1 MSRPPRL
8 LALGAIVLAL
18 VLGRVAAPGLIG
30 DVLVSASLRSPALL
44 SLPLLGDIVVERLGD
59 RISAPARSDTTL
71 VTVEIAAGSSSSEIA
86 AQLYEAGL
94 IGDETGFIV
103 AVSRAGLE
111 GGLQAGLFQVAASM
125 TPSEIAVALTQPYR
139 EPAIAVQLRA
149 GLRLEQIVAQIG
161 TLDLPFTQR
170 ELLDLLRAPSAE
182 ILADYDWLDLP
193 TGSTLEGRLGAGT
206 FNVPVSATADRFVR
220 MLLDRFAEEVPA
232 ELRGSA
238 PDGRSFHEVLTMAS
252 IVEREAALDEERPR
266 MAGVYAYRLQQ
277 GIGLFAD
284 PTIIWVA
291 DSAALRN
298 LKLEKW
304 QAYEFWTFPEQPYVG
319 LVPPRVPKDLVPW
332 NTFVRGGLPP
342 TPICSPSR
350 ASIEAALTPDTSRK
364 EMYFVLIPG
373 ANGRHDF
380 SQTLAEHEA
389 KARKYGWK

>member
-18 VLGRVAAPGLIG
+18 LLGRAAAPALIG
-30 DVLVSASLRSPALL
+30 DALVSASLRSPALL
-44 SLPLLGDIVVERLGD
+44 SLPVLGDIVVDRLGD
-59 RISAPARSDTTL
+59 RISAPAGSDTTL

-170 ELLDLLRAPSAE
+170 ELLDLLRAPSAK

-193 TGSTLEGRLGAGT
+193 AGSTLEGRLGAGT
-206 FNVPVSATADRFVR
+206 FNVPVSATAERFVR
-220 MLLDRFAEEVPA
+220 MLLDRFAEEIPA

-304 QAYEFWTFPEQPYVG
+304 QTYEFWTFPEQPYVG

-350 ASIEAALTPDTSRK
+350 ASIEAALAPDTSRK

>member
-8 LALGAIVLAL
+8 IALGAIVLVL
-18 VLGRVAAPGLIG
+18 LLGRAAAPALIG
-30 DVLVSASLRSPALL
+30 DALVSASLRSPALL

-59 RISAPARSDTTL
+59 RISAPAGSDTTL

-125 TPSEIAVALTQPYR
+125 TPSEIAVTLTQPYR

-170 ELLDLLRAPSAE
+170 ELLDLLRTPSAE

-193 TGSTLEGRLGAGT
+193 AGSTLEGRLGAGT
-206 FNVPVSATADRFVR
+206 FNVPVSATAERFVR
-220 MLLDRFAEEVPA
+220 MLLDRFAEEIPE

-238 PDGRSFHEVLTMAS
+238 PDGRSFHEVLAMAS

-266 MAGVYAYRLQQ
+266 MAGVYAYRLQE

-304 QAYEFWTFPEQPYVG
+304 KSYEFWTFPEQPYVG

-350 ASIEAALTPDTSRK
+350 ASIEAALAPDTSRK

-373 ANGRHDF
+373 TNGRHDF

>member
-1 MSRPPRL
+1 M
-8 LALGAIVLAL
+8 LAL
-18 VLGRVAAPGLIG
+18 VLGRVAAPALIG

-59 RISAPARSDTTL
+59 RISAPAGSDTAL
-71 VTVEIAAGSSSSEIA
+71 VTVEIAVGSSSSEIA

-170 ELLDLLRAPSAE
+170 ELLDLLRTPSAE

-193 TGSTLEGRLGAGT
+193 AGSTLEGRLGAGT
-206 FNVPVSATADRFVR
+206 FNVPVSATAEYFVR

-298 LKLEKW
+298 LKVEKW
-304 QAYEFWTFPEQPYVG
+304 QTYEFWTFPEQPYVG

-350 ASIEAALTPDTSRK
+350 ASIEAALAPDTSRK

>member
-18 VLGRVAAPGLIG
+18 VLGRVAAPALIG

-59 RISAPARSDTTL
+59 RISAPAGSDTTL

-161 TLDLPFTQR
+161 TLDLPFKQR

-182 ILADYDWLDLP
+182 ILADYEWLDLP

-206 FNVPVSATADRFVR
+206 FNVPVSATAERFVR

-350 ASIEAALTPDTSRK
+350 ASIEAALAPDTSRK

>member
-18 VLGRVAAPGLIG
+18 VLGRVAAPALIG

-59 RISAPARSDTTL
+59 RISAPAGSDTTL

-86 AQLYEAGL
+86 AQLFEAGL

-206 FNVPVSATADRFVR
+206 FNVPVSATAERFVR

-304 QAYEFWTFPEQPYVG
+304 QTYEFWTFPEQPYVG